1 MPVADAAAVAGLP
14 GADLT
19 GRTLAARLRRFPW
32 DRLGPA
38 SARAA
43 AHQDGIADLSIGTPV
58 DPVPGIIQA
67 ALAAAADSPGYPLT
81 KGTPALRTAAAG
93 WLARRHGVIVSPD
106 AVLPVIGTKELI
118 AWLPTLLGCRPGDHV
133 SFPALAYPTYDIGA
147 RLAGARSVATDEPER
162 SDAGPIRLAWLNS
175 PSNPTGRVLPAGRM
189 RELASWARS
198 AGTVVA
204 SDECYIDLGF
214 EAAPTSV
221 LHRDVSGASH
231 AGLLAVF
238 SLSKRSNLAGYRAG
252 FVTGDP
258 ELVAALLEVRKHA
271 GMIVPAPVQ
280 AAMTAALG
288 DDAHAAEQHARY
300 ARRRATLRPALEQAG
315 WVVSHSEAGLYLW
328 AAHPRYDCWESVRVL
343 SEIGILVSPGEFY
356 GPLGAG
362 HIRVALTATDE
373 RITAAAARLR
383 SFR

>member
-1 MPVADAAAVAGLP
+1 MPVADATTAV
-14 GADLT
+14 
-19 GRTLAARLRRFPW
+19 GRTLASQLPGFPW
-32 DRLGPA
+32 DRLAPA

-58 DPVPGIIQA
+58 DPVPAVVQA

-81 KGTPALRTAAAG
+81 KGTQALRAAAAG
-93 WLARRHGVIVSPD
+93 WLARRHGVTVSQD

-118 AWLPTLLGCRPGDHV
+118 AWLPTLLGCGPGDRV

-147 RLAGARSVATDEPER
+147 RLAGAQAVATDEPDR
-162 SDAGPIRLAWLNS
+162 PGAGPVRLAWLNS
-175 PSNPTGRVLPAGRM
+175 PSNPTGRVLAAGRM
-189 RELASWARS
+189 REVAAWGRQ

-214 EAAPTSV
+214 EATPTSV
-221 LHRDVSGASH
+221 LHPDVCGDSH
-231 AGLLAVF
+231 DGMLAVY

-258 ELVAALLEVRKHA
+258 ALVAALLEVRKHA

-280 AAMTAALG
+280 AAMTAALA
-288 DDAHAAEQHARY
+288 DDAHAEEQHARY
-300 ARRRATLRPALEQAG
+300 ARRRGILRPALEQAG

-328 AAHPRYDCWESVRVL
+328 AAHPRYDCWESVKVL

-356 GPLGAG
+356 GPAG
-362 HIRVALTATDE
+362 VSHIRVALTATDE
-373 RITAAAARLR
+373 RIAAAAGRLR
-383 SFR
+383 VCGNG